1 VTSDKMPSVHETA
14 LAESVARLV
23 ATGAGGRVPRVTD
36 EGSFDLVERRLTR
49 RELRGRRLRATAA
62 VASVLLAAAGG
73 YWGWTRVLRPGEA
86 VITYRVNSGPSVA
99 QGDLFAPA
107 DGAPPTDVTFSDGTR
122 MRMEPR
128 SRGRVVDLDRRGGR
142 VALYDGRASVEV
154 RHRADTRWLFQ
165 AGPFEV
171 RVHGTAFTI
180 GWDAAHARFDLRME
194 SGVVSVAGPISG
206 GEMVLGAGESL
217 SIGLGDAERG
227 AAGGKSPAASPG
239 AAQASTPPSVGPPV
253 APAADSSVGPLAVT
267 APSRSGSR
275 RREVATGIGRTH
287 APTRNWRTDL
297 ADGQAGLV
305 VADARRRGLGQVLE
319 TADSEDLAALA
330 DAARYVGSEDLARR
344 AFLSQRRRFAGS
356 MRAAEASF
364 LLGRLEE
371 ESSGASPHALAWYD
385 RYLEE
390 APAGAYVSEA
400 MGRKMTVLERAHRH
414 DEAIAIAA
422 DYLRRFPAGSYAHA
436 AKLLVGSTAPA
447 VPSAS
452 RRAR

>member
-23 ATGAGGRVPRVTD
+23 AAGAGGRVPRATD
-36 EGSFDLVERRLTR
+36 EGSFGLVERRLAER
-49 RELRGRRLRATAA
+49 QLRGRQLRATAA
-62 VASVLLAAAGG
+62 IASVLLAAAGG

-180 GWDAAHARFDLRME
+180 GWDAARARFDLRME

-217 SIGLGDAERG
+217 SIGLGDAAGG
-227 AAGGKSPAASPG
+227 AAGGKSPAAAPG
-239 AAQASTPPSVGPPV
+239 TAQASAPPSVEPSV
-253 APAADSSVGPLAVT
+253 APAADSSVSPLAVT
-267 APSRSGSR
+267 ATRSGSH
-275 RREVATGIGRTH
+275 RREVATGIGHTR
-287 APTRNWRTDL
+287 APTRDWRADL
-297 ADGQAGLV
+297 ADGQASLV
-305 VADARRRGLGQVLE
+305 VADAQRRGLGQVLE
-319 TADSEDLAALA
+319 KADSEDLAALA

-344 AFLSQRRRFAGS
+344 ALLSQRRRFAGS
-356 MRAAEASF
+356 TRAAEASF

-400 MGRKMTVLERAHRH
+400 MGRKMIVLERAHRH

-436 AKLLVGSTAPA
+436 AKLLVGATSPA
-447 VPSAS
+447 VPSAP